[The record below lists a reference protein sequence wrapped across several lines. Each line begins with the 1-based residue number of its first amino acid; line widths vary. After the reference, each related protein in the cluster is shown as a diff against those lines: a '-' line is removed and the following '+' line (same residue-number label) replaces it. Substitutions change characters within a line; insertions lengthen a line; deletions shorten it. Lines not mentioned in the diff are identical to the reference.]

1 MDRYYEEDPGA
12 GMSRDDEDGD
22 WVKYEDAKAALAVT
36 EKAAKTVRFVSENR
50 VKKLEGERDAF
61 ELISLGMQT
70 EIEGKDKR
78 IAELEEYK
86 RQYLEAEKELP
97 DGFRYGLM
105 SAVFDMG
112 QAIGLLRAELERASV
127 RPEAAERE
135 RDEARAEASAL
146 YEQFLADH
154 GSASERGTIERL
166 ERERDEVRG
175 GIAGPWKKCSDCGRA
190 MVWANHVWMCPV
202 CVLRRL
208 KSAETEIARI
218 KTEIDCRIEHGAES
232 NGHLEGLRAI
242 SAGAAIQVTRRD
254 ARISASGRAAR
265 HTQPSGRQSASSTRT
280 SMRSGT
286 SSRSAS
292 TSRRCGSSIPAG
304 RSVNSSAAYTGR
316 ALRGSDSARSSM
328 SSWCGHRASTIPRME
343 WCSSCQRPTA
353 STSQRR

>member
-232 NGHLEGLRAI
+232 NGHLEGLRDLI
-242 SAGAAIQVTRRD
+242 GGAYAWRSLPAPLSRSHEGMPEFRQAAELPATRSHLD
-254 ARISASGRAAR
+254 ARVLHQHGHLCGLERLPVRQARREDAAQASRLVEA
-265 HTQPSGRQSASSTRT
+265 STRVLP
-280 SMRSGT
+280 
-286 SSRSAS
+286 
-292 TSRRCGSSIPAG
+292 ILAG
-304 RSVNSSAAYTGR
+304 HCEEATQR
-316 ALRGSDSARSSM
+316 D
-328 SSWCGHRASTIPRME
+328 PR
-343 WCSSCQRPTA
+343 
-353 STSQRR
+353 